1 MEINNIYY
9 MNMEINLFD
18 SLIGGAKVV
27 YELYKDETTNDYE
40 DKIKIENITLGPAAK
55 VYSINE
61 SILHSFIETK
71 VDDFLK
77 EHGSFVEGNVK
88 IHLDVEEER
97 MLSEAL
103 INNESIEETLM
114 DFDIEFEF
122 QDNNNNDL
130 ER

>member
-1 MEINNIYY
+1 METNNIYY

-18 SLIGGAKVV
+18 SLIGDAKVV
-27 YELYKDETTNDYE
+27 YELYKDEITNDYE
-40 DKIKIENITLGPAAK
+40 DKIKIENITLGAAAK

-61 SILHSFIETK
+61 SILHSFIEKK
-71 VDDFLK
+71 VDNFLK
-77 EHGSFVEGNVK
+77 EHGSFVEGDVK
-88 IHLDVEEER
+88 IHFDVEEER

-103 INNESIEETLM
+103 VNNESIEETLM

-122 QDNNNNDL
+122 QDNNNNNL

>member
-1 MEINNIYY
+1 MEIDNTYF
-9 MNMEINLFD
+9 MNMEVNLFGT
-18 SLIGGAKVV
+18 SIGKAKVV
-27 YELYKDETTNDYE
+27 YELYKDEITNDYE
-40 DKIKIENITLGPAAK
+40 DKIKIENITLGAAAK

-61 SILHSFIETK
+61 SILYSFIEKK

-88 IHLDVEEER
+88 IHFDVEEER

-103 INNESIEETLM
+103 VNNESIEETLM

-122 QDNNNNDL
+122 QDNNNNYL

>member
-1 MEINNIYY
+1 METNNIYY

-18 SLIGGAKVV
+18 SLIGDAKVI
-27 YELYKDETTNDYE
+27 YELYKDEITNDYE
-40 DKIKIENITLGPAAK
+40 DKIKIENITLGAAAK

-61 SILHSFIETK
+61 SILHSFIEKK

-103 INNESIEETLM
+103 VNNESIEETLM

>member
-1 MEINNIYY
+1 METNNIYY

-18 SLIGGAKVV
+18 SLIGDAKVV
-27 YELYKDETTNDYE
+27 YELYKDEITNDYE
-40 DKIKIENITLGPAAK
+40 DKIKIENITLGAAAK

-61 SILHSFIETK
+61 SILHSFIEKK

-88 IHLDVEEER
+88 IHFDVEEER

-103 INNESIEETLM
+103 VNNESIEETLM

-122 QDNNNNDL
+122 QDNNNNL

>member
-1 MEINNIYY
+1 METNNIYY

-18 SLIGGAKVV
+18 SLIGDAKVV
-27 YELYKDETTNDYE
+27 YELYKDEITNDYE
-40 DKIKIENITLGPAAK
+40 DKIKIENITLGAAAK

-61 SILHSFIETK
+61 SILHSFIEKK

-88 IHLDVEEER
+88 IHFNVEEER

-103 INNESIEETLM
+103 VNNESIEETLM

-122 QDNNNNDL
+122 QDNNNNL

>member
-27 YELYKDETTNDYE
+27 YELYKDEITNDYE
-40 DKIKIENITLGPAAK
+40 DKIKIENITLGAAAK

-61 SILHSFIETK
+61 SILHSFIEEK

-103 INNESIEETLM
+103 VNNESIEETLM

>member
-1 MEINNIYY
+1 MKINNIYC

-18 SLIGGAKVV
+18 SLIGDAKVV
-27 YELYKDETTNDYE
+27 YELYKDEITNDYE
-40 DKIKIENITLGPAAK
+40 DKIKIENITLGAAAK

-61 SILHSFIETK
+61 SILHSFIEKK

-103 INNESIEETLM
+103 VNNESIEETLM

>member
-27 YELYKDETTNDYE
+27 YELYKEETTNDYE

-61 SILHSFIETK
+61 TILHSFIETK

-103 INNESIEETLM
+103 VNNESIEETLM

>member
-1 MEINNIYY
+1 MEIDNTYF
-9 MNMEINLFD
+9 MNMEVNLFGT
-18 SLIGGAKVV
+18 SIGKAKVV
-27 YELYKDETTNDYE
+27 YEVYKDEITNDYE
-40 DKIKIENITLGPAAK
+40 DKIKIENTTLGPAAK

-61 SILHSFIETK
+61 SILHSFIEKK

-103 INNESIEETLM
+103 VNNESIEETLM

>member
-61 SILHSFIETK
+61 SILHSFIEKK

-103 INNESIEETLM
+103 VNNESIEETLM

>member
-1 MEINNIYY
+1 METNNIYY

-18 SLIGGAKVV
+18 SLIGDAKVV
-27 YELYKDETTNDYE
+27 YELYKDEITNDYE
-40 DKIKIENITLGPAAK
+40 DKIKIENITLGAAAK

-61 SILHSFIETK
+61 SILHSFIEKK

-103 INNESIEETLM
+103 ANNENIEEVLLN
-114 DFDIEFEF
+114 FDIEFDF
-122 QDNNNNDL
+122 TTHNLNCID
-130 ER
+130 R

>member
-27 YELYKDETTNDYE
+27 YELYKDEITNDYE
-40 DKIKIENITLGPAAK
+40 DKIKIENTTLGPAAK

-61 SILHSFIETK
+61 SILHSFIEKK

-103 INNESIEETLM
+103 VNNESIEETLM

>member
-61 SILHSFIETK
+61 SILHSFIEKK

-103 INNESIEETLM
+103 VNNESIEEALM

>member
-1 MEINNIYY
+1 METNNIYY
-9 MNMEINLFD
+9 MNIEINLFD
-18 SLIGGAKVV
+18 SLIGDAKVV

-61 SILHSFIETK
+61 LILHSFIEKK

-103 INNESIEETLM
+103 VNNESIEETLM

>member
-61 SILHSFIETK
+61 TILHSFIETK

-103 INNESIEETLM
+103 VNNESIEEALM

>member
-1 MEINNIYY
+1 MEIDNTYF
-9 MNMEINLFD
+9 MNMEVNLFGT
-18 SLIGGAKVV
+18 SIGKAKVV
-27 YELYKDETTNDYE
+27 YEVYKDEITNDYE
-40 DKIKIENITLGPAAK
+40 DKIKIENITLGPAGK

-61 SILHSFIETK
+61 SILHSFIEKK

-88 IHLDVEEER
+88 IHFDVEEER

-103 INNESIEETLM
+103 VNNESIEETLM

>member
-27 YELYKDETTNDYE
+27 YELYKDETTTDYE
-40 DKIKIENITLGPAAK
+40 DKIKIENTTLGPAAK

-61 SILHSFIETK
+61 TILHSFIETK

-103 INNESIEETLM
+103 VNNESIEETLM

>member
-1 MEINNIYY
+1 MEIDNTYS
-9 MNMEINLFD
+9 MNMEVNLFGT
-18 SLIGGAKVV
+18 SIGKAKVV
-27 YELYKDETTNDYE
+27 YEVYKDEITNDYE
-40 DKIKIENITLGPAAK
+40 DKIKLENTTLGPAAK

-61 SILHSFIETK
+61 SILHSFIEKK

-88 IHLDVEEER
+88 IHFDVEEGR

-103 INNESIEETLM
+103 VNNESIEETLM

-122 QDNNNNDL
+122 QDNNNNL